1 MGRWRFLLQPWR
13 AAGSRAPRPPARGLA
28 SSFPLPRQ
36 PVPPLAQ
43 TLERYLRSLEVLVTP
58 EELEE
63 TGSWCRSSGRLAGRG
78 RGCRPSWSAEPP
90 AWRTGSRIGGC
101 RARIWR
107 AAYPSPS
114 TPARPSCSPNRT
126 TATGGGSS
134 GLQRS
139 SSQGCWISRLRLISR
154 LCWWSTGGGTPSAW
168 PSTAAS
174 SPPAACPAPSMT
186 GSCCPPRGAGPPLS
200 SPSSAT
206 SSFFQLEVYN
216 SDGTPLTV
224 DQLHLQL
231 QRVRGLSWKTD
242 KEPLGVLTG
251 DHRHTWGQAYSTL
264 MRDRLNRESA
274 RCIQRSL
281 FTVCLDAPVLKVS
294 DERYPSRVAAQML
307 HGGGSYSNSGN
318 RWFDKTLQF
327 IVGEDGVCGVLYE
340 QAVADGAPIATI
352 IDHVLDYCKDPD
364 TARAPMTPL
373 PLPPKLYFYITPEIQ
388 WDIERAKQNLDILI
402 TDLDISCFTYRGF
415 GQGLPKRWGLRPDS
429 LFQVA
434 LQLAYYRTH
443 GSLCATSE
451 VVSLRRFH
459 QGRTDAVRPA
469 APPGAAP
476 GTGHGRAPRPGR
488 GDAVPA
494 AGGRGISEARRTEQ
508 VLAGQGIDRHL
519 LGLKLAA
526 IGGRAQRL
534 PGIFMDTAYAIA
546 THCRLLTGQVSSRSD
561 CLMVYGPQVP
571 DGYGV
576 CYNPLDAHVNFAIT
590 AFNCCHETHARRLAR
605 ALHRV
610 LDQLAR
616 LLGESPG
623 GRGCGGAALMA
634 PRHVLLCSPLTH
646 PPLPPLPNI
655 PFCARS
661 LLTQNPLCVLCHP
674 THNPLLCPLAPY
686 PQSPAVPAPLLT
698 HNPLLCP
705 LPSLPRVPS
714 GRGQHPPSPRQG
726 GDKSNLFSDDGK

>member
-1 MGRWRFLLQPWR
+1 ASALALRPATHGSVGAFKPFPSLQRHP
-13 AAGSRAPRPPARGLA
+13 SRCLA

-63 TGSWCRSSGRLAGRG
+63 TRQLVQEFGAPGAEGERLQAQLERRAARMENWLSDWWVQSAYLESRLPLTVHSSPAVVLPKQDYSDWRGQLRWVLGGAGLEGSLCPMSLTSPPRQALLVEYRGGHPQCMAQYSRLFASCRLPGPKHDGLLLPPAGR
-78 RGCRPSWSAEPP
+78 
-90 AWRTGSRIGGC
+90 
-101 RARIWR
+101 RAPTFITVVR
-107 AAYPSPS
+107 
-114 TPARPSCSPNRT
+114 NF
-126 TATGGGSS
+126 
-134 GLQRS
+134 Q
-139 SSQGCWISRLRLISR
+139 
-154 LCWWSTGGGTPSAW
+154 
-168 PSTAAS
+168 
-174 SPPAACPAPSMT
+174 
-186 GSCCPPRGAGPPLS
+186 
-200 SPSSAT
+200 
-206 SSFFQLEVYN
+206 FFQLEVYN

-231 QRVRGLSWKTD
+231 QRIRGLSWKTD

-340 QAVADGAPIATI
+340 QALVDGAPIATI

-373 PLPPKLYFYITPEIQ
+373 PLPPKLYFYITPEIK
-388 WDIERAKQNLDILI
+388 WDIERAKQNLDMYGPPSYPLYCCHPLMAAHQADMGPCPPTNTHSCSLPSPCPGMLGGDPFKGGSSGLLSCLLI
-402 TDLDISCFTYRGF
+402 G
-415 GQGLPKRWGLRPDS
+415 GHQRWGVQVGWRLGCRQGEGTWGWPPPHPA
-429 LFQVA
+429 LPTPQVA
-434 LQLAYYRTH
+434 
-443 GSLCATSE
+443 
-451 VVSLRRFH
+451 
-459 QGRTDAVRPA
+459 
-469 APPGAAP
+469 
-476 GTGHGRAPRPGR
+476 
-488 GDAVPA
+488 
-494 AGGRGISEARRTEQ
+494 
-508 VLAGQGIDRHL
+508 
-519 LGLKLAA
+519 
-526 IGGRAQRL
+526 
-534 PGIFMDTAYAIA
+534 
-546 THCRLLTGQVSSRSD
+546 SRSD

-590 AFNCCHETHARRLAR
+590 AFNCCRETHAQRLAHT
-605 ALHRV
+605 LQRV

-623 GRGCGGAALMA
+623 GAGGE
-634 PRHVLLCSPLTH
+634 
-646 PPLPPLPNI
+646 
-655 PFCARS
+655 
-661 LLTQNPLCVLCHP
+661 
-674 THNPLLCPLAPY
+674 
-686 PQSPAVPAPLLT
+686 
-698 HNPLLCP
+698 
-705 LPSLPRVPS
+705 
-714 GRGQHPPSPRQG
+714 GG
-726 GDKSNLFSDDGK
+726 GDVEGQP

>member
-1 MGRWRFLLQPWR
+1 MGRWRFLLPPWGCRR
-13 AAGSRAPRPPARGLA
+13 APGSRAPFPLWGQPPVPRAAGGPVALGAVEPFPSLQGPPSRCLA

-63 TGSWCRSSGRLAGRG
+63 TRELVQEFGAPGGEGERLQAQLER
-78 RGCRPSWSAEPP
+78 
-90 AWRTGSRIGGC
+90 
-101 RARIWR
+101 R
-107 AAYPSPS
+107 AARMENWLSDWWVQSAY
-114 TPARPSCSPNRT
+114 
-126 TATGGGSS
+126 
-134 GLQRS
+134 LE
-139 SSQGCWISRLRLISR
+139 SRLPL
-154 LCWWSTGGGTPSAW
+154 AVH
-168 PSTAAS
+168 S
-174 SPPAACPAPSMT
+174 SPAVVLPKQDYSDWRGQLRFAAKLIAGVLDFKAKIDQQALLVEYRGGHPQCMAQYSSLFASCRLPGPKHDGLLLPVPGRRAPT
-186 GSCCPPRGAGPPLS
+186 FITVVRNFQ
-200 SPSSAT
+200 
-206 SSFFQLEVYN
+206 FFQVEVYN

-274 RCIQRSL
+274 RCIQHSL

-327 IVGEDGVCGVLYE
+327 ILGEDGVCGVLYE

-459 QGRTDAVRPA
+459 LGRTDAVRPA

-476 GTGHGRAPRPGR
+476 GPGHGYAPRPGR

-494 AGGRGISEARRTEQ
+494 AGGGGISERQDRTG
-508 VLAGQGIDRHL
+508 A
-519 LGLKLAA
+519 
-526 IGGRAQRL
+526 GRAGHRPAPAGTEAGGHRDGQRL

-546 THCRLLTGQVSSRSD
+546 THCRLLTGQVASRSD
-561 CLMVYGPQVP
+561 CLMIYGPQVP

-590 AFNCCHETHARRLAR
+590 AFNCCRETHAQRLAR
-605 ALHRV
+605 TLQQV

-616 LLGESPG
+616 LLGENPG
-623 GRGCGGAALMA
+623 STDGEG
-634 PRHVLLCSPLTH
+634 
-646 PPLPPLPNI
+646 
-655 PFCARS
+655 
-661 LLTQNPLCVLCHP
+661 
-674 THNPLLCPLAPY
+674 
-686 PQSPAVPAPLLT
+686 
-698 HNPLLCP
+698 
-705 LPSLPRVPS
+705 
-714 GRGQHPPSPRQG
+714 G
-726 GDKSNLFSDDGK
+726 GDVEGQP

>member
-1 MGRWRFLLQPWR
+1 CSDSSARTALAVPCNGAVGPFSSLQGPP
-13 AAGSRAPRPPARGLA
+13 SRCLA

-63 TGSWCRSSGRLAGRG
+63 TRELVQEFGAPGGEGERLQAQLER
-78 RGCRPSWSAEPP
+78 
-90 AWRTGSRIGGC
+90 
-101 RARIWR
+101 R
-107 AAYPSPS
+107 AARMENWLSDWWVQSAY
-114 TPARPSCSPNRT
+114 
-126 TATGGGSS
+126 
-134 GLQRS
+134 LE
-139 SSQGCWISRLRLISR
+139 SRLPLAVHSSPAVVLPKQDYSDWRGQLRFAAKLIAGVLDFKAKIDQQALLVEYRGGHPQCMAQYSR
-154 LCWWSTGGGTPSAW
+154 LF
-168 PSTAAS
+168 AS
-174 SPPAACPAPSMT
+174 CRLPGPKHDGLLLPVPGRRAPT
-186 GSCCPPRGAGPPLS
+186 FITVVRNFQ
-200 SPSSAT
+200 
-206 SSFFQLEVYN
+206 FFQVEVYN

-274 RCIQRSL
+274 RCIQHSL

-327 IVGEDGVCGVLYE
+327 ILGEDGVCGVLYE

-459 QGRTDAVRPA
+459 LGRTDAVRPA
-469 APPGAAP
+469 APPVLRLARAMDMP
-476 GTGHGRAPRPGR
+476 HGQVTPPRAP
-488 GDAVPA
+488 PA
-494 AGGRGISEARRTEQ
+494 PHRQ
-508 VLAGQGIDRHL
+508 VTPPRAPPGIDRHL

-526 IGGRAQRL
+526 IGDGQRL

-546 THCRLLTGQVSSRSD
+546 THCRLLTGQVASRSD
-561 CLMVYGPQVP
+561 CLMIYGPQVP

-590 AFNCCHETHARRLAR
+590 AFNCCRETHAQRLAR
-605 ALHRV
+605 TLQQV

-623 GRGCGGAALMA
+623 GADREG
-634 PRHVLLCSPLTH
+634 
-646 PPLPPLPNI
+646 
-655 PFCARS
+655 
-661 LLTQNPLCVLCHP
+661 
-674 THNPLLCPLAPY
+674 
-686 PQSPAVPAPLLT
+686 
-698 HNPLLCP
+698 
-705 LPSLPRVPS
+705 
-714 GRGQHPPSPRQG
+714 G
-726 GDKSNLFSDDGK
+726 GDVEGQP

>member
-1 MGRWRFLLQPWR
+1 MGAGAPPAPL
-13 AAGSRAPRPPARGLA
+13 AAPSSGSRAPVQPWGQLHVPRAASGSVGAFKPFPSLQRHPSRCLA

-63 TGSWCRSSGRLAGRG
+63 TRQLVQEFGAPGAEGERLQAQLERRAARMENWLSDWWVQSAYLESRLPLTVHSSPAVVLPKQDYSDWRGQLRWYAQMSGLEGSLCPMSLTSPPRQALLVEYRGGHPQCMAQYSRLFASCRLPGPKHDGLLLPPAGR
-78 RGCRPSWSAEPP
+78 
-90 AWRTGSRIGGC
+90 
-101 RARIWR
+101 RAPTFITVVR
-107 AAYPSPS
+107 
-114 TPARPSCSPNRT
+114 NF
-126 TATGGGSS
+126 
-134 GLQRS
+134 Q
-139 SSQGCWISRLRLISR
+139 
-154 LCWWSTGGGTPSAW
+154 
-168 PSTAAS
+168 
-174 SPPAACPAPSMT
+174 
-186 GSCCPPRGAGPPLS
+186 
-200 SPSSAT
+200 
-206 SSFFQLEVYN
+206 FFQLEVYN

-231 QRVRGLSWKTD
+231 QRIRGLSWKTD

-340 QAVADGAPIATI
+340 QALVDGAPIATI

-373 PLPPKLYFYITPEIQ
+373 PLPPKLYFYITPEIK
-388 WDIERAKQNLDILI
+388 WDIERAKQNLDITPCADPGPPAPQDEETL
-402 TDLDISCFTYRGF
+402 
-415 GQGLPKRWGLRPDS
+415 
-429 LFQVA
+429 A
-434 LQLAYYRTH
+434 LLQA
-443 GSLCATSE
+443 
-451 VVSLRRFH
+451 
-459 QGRTDAVRPA
+459 AVESQSA
-469 APPGAAP
+469 
-476 GTGHGRAPRPGR
+476 
-488 GDAVPA
+488 
-494 AGGRGISEARRTEQ
+494 RTEQ
-508 VLAGQGIDRHL
+508 RPYIIATHCQLLTGQVLPHGAPQLTLTHPTTPH
-519 LGLKLAA
+519 A
-526 IGGRAQRL
+526 I
-534 PGIFMDTAYAIA
+534 P
-546 THCRLLTGQVSSRSD
+546 THCRLLTGQVASRSD

-590 AFNCCHETHARRLAR
+590 AFNCCRETHAQRLAHT
-605 ALHRV
+605 LQRV

-623 GRGCGGAALMA
+623 GAGGE
-634 PRHVLLCSPLTH
+634 
-646 PPLPPLPNI
+646 
-655 PFCARS
+655 
-661 LLTQNPLCVLCHP
+661 
-674 THNPLLCPLAPY
+674 
-686 PQSPAVPAPLLT
+686 
-698 HNPLLCP
+698 
-705 LPSLPRVPS
+705 
-714 GRGQHPPSPRQG
+714 GG
-726 GDKSNLFSDDGK
+726 GDVEGQP

>member
-1 MGRWRFLLQPWR
+1 MGRWRLLLPPWGCAR
-13 AAGSRAPRPPARGLA
+13 APGSRAPFQPWGQLHVPRAAGGPVGAFEPFPSLQRPPSRCLA

-63 TGSWCRSSGRLAGRG
+63 TRQLVQEFGAPGGEGERLQAQLER
-78 RGCRPSWSAEPP
+78 
-90 AWRTGSRIGGC
+90 
-101 RARIWR
+101 R
-107 AAYPSPS
+107 AARMENWLSDWWVQSAY
-114 TPARPSCSPNRT
+114 
-126 TATGGGSS
+126 
-134 GLQRS
+134 LE
-139 SSQGCWISRLRLISR
+139 SRLPLTVHSSPAVVLPKQDYSDWRGQLRFAAKLIAGVLDFKAKIDQQALLVEYRGGHPQCMAQYSR
-154 LCWWSTGGGTPSAW
+154 LF
-168 PSTAAS
+168 AS
-174 SPPAACPAPSMT
+174 CRLPGPKHDGLLLPPPGRRAPT
-186 GSCCPPRGAGPPLS
+186 FITVVRNFQ
-200 SPSSAT
+200 
-206 SSFFQLEVYN
+206 FFQLEVYN

-231 QRVRGLSWKTD
+231 QRIRGLSWKTD

-340 QAVADGAPIATI
+340 QAMADGAPIATI
-352 IDHVLDYCKDPD
+352 IDHVLDYC
-364 TARAPMTPL
+364 
-373 PLPPKLYFYITPEIQ
+373 
-388 WDIERAKQNLDILI
+388 LI

-459 QGRTDAVRPA
+459 LGRTDAVRPA
-469 APPGAAP
+469 APPVLRLARAMETPHSQDEETLALLQAAVESQS
-476 GTGHGRAPRPGR
+476 A
-488 GDAVPA
+488 
-494 AGGRGISEARRTEQ
+494 RTEQ

-526 IGGRAQRL
+526 IGDGQRL

-546 THCRLLTGQVSSRSD
+546 THCRLLTGQVASRSD

-590 AFNCCHETHARRLAR
+590 AFNCCRETHAQRLAHT
-605 ALHRV
+605 LQRV

-623 GRGCGGAALMA
+623 GTGGE
-634 PRHVLLCSPLTH
+634 
-646 PPLPPLPNI
+646 
-655 PFCARS
+655 
-661 LLTQNPLCVLCHP
+661 
-674 THNPLLCPLAPY
+674 
-686 PQSPAVPAPLLT
+686 
-698 HNPLLCP
+698 
-705 LPSLPRVPS
+705 
-714 GRGQHPPSPRQG
+714 GG
-726 GDKSNLFSDDGK
+726 GDVEGQP

>member
-1 MGRWRFLLQPWR
+1 MGCWRLLLPPWGGARARGPRAPLQPWR
-13 AAGSRAPRPPARGLA
+13 QLHVPRAAGPVGALEPFPSLQRPPSRCLA

-63 TGSWCRSSGRLAGRG
+63 TRQLVQEFGAPGGEGERLQAQLER
-78 RGCRPSWSAEPP
+78 
-90 AWRTGSRIGGC
+90 
-101 RARIWR
+101 R
-107 AAYPSPS
+107 AARMENWLSDWWVQSAY
-114 TPARPSCSPNRT
+114 
-126 TATGGGSS
+126 
-134 GLQRS
+134 LE
-139 SSQGCWISRLRLISR
+139 SRLPLAVHSSPAVVLPKQDYSDWRGQLRFAAKLIAGVLDFKAKIDQQALLVEYRGGHPQCMAQYSR
-154 LCWWSTGGGTPSAW
+154 LF
-168 PSTAAS
+168 AS
-174 SPPAACPAPSMT
+174 CRLPGPKHDGLLLPPPGRRAPT
-186 GSCCPPRGAGPPLS
+186 FVTVVRNFQ
-200 SPSSAT
+200 
-206 SSFFQLEVYN
+206 FFQLEVYN

-231 QRVRGLSWKTD
+231 QRIRGLSWKTD

-281 FTVCLDAPVLKVS
+281 FSVCLDAPVLKVS

-373 PLPPKLYFYITPEIQ
+373 PLPPKLYFYITPEIK
-388 WDIERAKQNLDILI
+388 WDIERAKRNLDILI

-434 LQLAYYRTH
+434 LQLAYFRTH

-459 QGRTDAVRPA
+459 LGRTDAVRPA
-469 APPGAAP
+469 APPVLRLARAMDAPHGQDEETLALLQAAVESQS
-476 GTGHGRAPRPGR
+476 A
-488 GDAVPA
+488 
-494 AGGRGISEARRTEQ
+494 RTEQ

-526 IGGRAQRL
+526 IGDGQRL

-546 THCRLLTGQVSSRSD
+546 THCRLLTGQVASRSD

-590 AFNCCHETHARRLAR
+590 AFNCCRETHAQRLAHT
-605 ALHRV
+605 LQRV

-623 GRGCGGAALMA
+623 GAGGE
-634 PRHVLLCSPLTH
+634 
-646 PPLPPLPNI
+646 
-655 PFCARS
+655 
-661 LLTQNPLCVLCHP
+661 
-674 THNPLLCPLAPY
+674 
-686 PQSPAVPAPLLT
+686 
-698 HNPLLCP
+698 
-705 LPSLPRVPS
+705 
-714 GRGQHPPSPRQG
+714 GG
-726 GDKSNLFSDDGK
+726 GDVEGQP